1 MSDISILT
9 DEEYS
14 RICTAIPH
22 RIIVGYF
29 KKYPKEFAKIR
40 PGFRATALKPEEA
53 SKLLT
58 KHRQNNYIAS
68 FVNDMVEK
76 WLSDIDQVV
85 SDYQKDGKNK
95 LSAYI
100 YTLSKSFFN
109 DNISA
114 YFHLIENDF
123 SEEDILLIQDMVSI
137 LQDYEKQLK
146 ITNEKLSQ
154 TSQDFED
161 FKKEFKERLSKK
173 NRQVDKLSA
182 QIDGLSKEVE
192 KLQEIETLYK
202 KEKCELENS
211 NIDNDNLKKQITS
224 LNEQISGL
232 QKEITLLI
240 KEKEDLAI
248 AVREQI
254 EQERMDEV
262 LFSNFKTSM
271 RPKDMEE
278 FLEYLGYNFE
288 DIGIDSPPEF
298 SIIERLSS
306 YISNCIFNG
315 KPIIC
320 DKAVSKTLV
329 ACISNALIGT
339 TNVSSIHYSSE
350 TTERSL
356 REFLLNSDR
365 IVVLDNFLGNYNES
379 VLLTIIDDYKNK
391 IVFLTYR
398 FSKTLKYI
406 SDEMFAYCY
415 YIGASKIPE
424 LFGETIP
431 DEDPSI
437 IEEEEFSPDTEL
449 HNNKYTQILKRVLIE
464 LNFKEKVVNSKVCGI
479 NNEFEMCE
487 RLLFDT
493 IPYCLDVL
501 SINPLNYSQTLQKF
515 IQRSIC
521 SKMFERWLDT

>member
-14 RICTAIPH
+14 RVCTAIPH
-22 RIIVGYF
+22 KLVVGYF

-53 SKLLT
+53 SKLMI
-58 KHRQNNYIAS
+58 KHRQNNFIAS
-68 FVNDMVEK
+68 FVNDVVEK
-76 WLSDIDQVV
+76 WLYEIDHAV

-95 LSAYI
+95 LLAYI
-100 YTLSKSFFN
+100 YTLSKSFFI

-114 YFHLIENDF
+114 YFHLTENDF
-123 SEEDILLIQDMVSI
+123 SEEDILLIQNMVSI
-137 LQDYEKQLK
+137 LQDYEKQLRV
-146 ITNEKLSQ
+146 TNEKLAQ
-154 TSQDFED
+154 TSQEFED
-161 FKKEFKERLSKK
+161 LKREFKERLSKK
-173 NRQVDKLSA
+173 NRQVNKLSA
-182 QIDGLSKEVE
+182 QIEGVSKEVK
-192 KLQEIETLYK
+192 KLQIIETLYEK
-202 KEKCELENS
+202 DKCELEKS
-211 NIDNDNLKKQITS
+211 NNDNNNLKKQIAS
-224 LNEQISGL
+224 LNEQILEL

-254 EQERMDEV
+254 EQERIDEV
-262 LFSNFKTSM
+262 LFSNYKTSLC
-271 RPKDMEE
+271 PKDMEE
-278 FLEYLGYNFE
+278 FLEYLGYNLE
-288 DIGIDSPPEF
+288 DIGIDSSPEF
-298 SIIERLSS
+298 SIKERLSS
-306 YISNCIFNG
+306 YISNCIFKG

-339 TNVSSIHYSSE
+339 TNVSSIHFSSE
-350 TTERSL
+350 TTERTL

-365 IVVLDNFLGNYNES
+365 IVVLDNFLGNFNDS
-379 VLLTIIDDYKNK
+379 VLLTIVDDYKNK
-391 IVFLTYR
+391 IIFFTYS

-424 LFGETIP
+424 LFGGTIP

-437 IEEEEFSPDTEL
+437 IDEDEYSPDLEF
-449 HNNKYTQILKRVLIE
+449 HNNKYTQIMKRILIE

-487 RLLFDT
+487 LLMFDI

-501 SINPLNYSQTLQKF
+501 SINPLNYSQTLQKY

-521 SKMFERWLDT
+521 SKMLERWLDE